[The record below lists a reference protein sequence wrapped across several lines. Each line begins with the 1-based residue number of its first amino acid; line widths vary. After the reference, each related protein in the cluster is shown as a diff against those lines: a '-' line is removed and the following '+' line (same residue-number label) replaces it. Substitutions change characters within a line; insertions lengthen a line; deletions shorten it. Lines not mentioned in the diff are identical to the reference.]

1 MEEPPAQVPRHTTS
15 LTRLWRRHDLADTV
29 TKFLPTPALAV
40 LPNLSRSFEQD
51 KFRMLLVAMRASG
64 AAAACT
70 GSLLSTLQTSGR
82 DAGHHRTV
90 WAGPGA
96 PGWYMGRQ
104 IDRSQVTVTHMS
116 IGDPEFDDTK
126 NENYLKV
133 ERRGQYNRHRGID
146 FHNKRIS
153 RSCPSGQRR
162 CVRRIRFA
170 FAYEVAADAW
180 EDSGMGM
187 AFALRGPASNEG
199 NSNILKFYSRF
210 STNGLRIMC
219 ASAGDPHTLLTVPKH
234 HCEPGRD
241 EDALKTVTIDASF
254 DWNEQRAHVRATTWD
269 GTNMGA
275 SGEWARPFDR
285 LPLSRLKM
293 LFFGPGTHFVGDVDV
308 WYYDMPA
315 PTAWPKNVCRL
326 PFVPCRD
333 DQLRFGVGACLN
345 GEELPATGPY
355 GVSPFLLGGAPL
367 GVPPPDDSDDADY

>member
-1 MEEPPAQVPRHTTS
+1 
-15 LTRLWRRHDLADTV
+15 
-29 TKFLPTPALAV
+29 
-40 LPNLSRSFEQD
+40 
-51 KFRMLLVAMRASG
+51 
-64 AAAACT
+64 
-70 GSLLSTLQTSGR
+70 
-82 DAGHHRTV
+82 
-90 WAGPGA
+90 
-96 PGWYMGRQ
+96 
-104 IDRSQVTVTHMS
+104 
-116 IGDPEFDDTK
+116 
-126 NENYLKV
+126 
-133 ERRGQYNRHRGID
+133 
-146 FHNKRIS
+146 
-153 RSCPSGQRR
+153 
-162 CVRRIRFA
+162 
-170 FAYEVAADAW
+170 
-180 EDSGMGM
+180 MGM

-293 LFFGPGTHFVGDVDV
+293 LFFGPGTHFVGDVDL

-345 GEELPATGPY
+345 GEGLPACPY
-355 GVSPFLLGGAPL
+355 GAGPFLLGGAPL
-367 GVPPPDDSDDADY
+367 GVPPPDESDADY